1 MKSLLALSLSALISV
16 SASSAFA
23 SETKAAA
30 KPDLAKGQEKATQVC
45 AACHTADGS
54 RGSPA
59 NPILQGQHAEYL
71 VKQLTEYKAGTRA
84 NAIMTGMASAL
95 SDDDIKNV
103 AAFYAS
109 KQAKPGFAKNKE
121 LVVLGEKIYRGGI
134 AAKQVPA
141 CAGCHSPT
149 GAGIPSQY
157 PRLGGQHA
165 DYSEAQLSAFR
176 SGTRANSAQM
186 TAIAARMS
194 DKEIKAVSDYVAG
207 LR

>member
-84 NAIMTGMASAL
+84 NAIMTGIASAIGD
-95 SDDDIKNV
+95 SVKTPCHPV
-103 AAFYAS
+103 S
-109 KQAKPGFAKNKE
+109 PGVNSVTPCHPE
-121 LVVLGEKIYRGGI
+121 LGVGGGGI
-134 AAKQVPA
+134 FFKKYL
-141 CAGCHSPT
+141 
-149 GAGIPSQY
+149 I
-157 PRLGGQHA
+157 L
-165 DYSEAQLSAFR
+165 
-176 SGTRANSAQM
+176 
-186 TAIAARMS
+186 
-194 DKEIKAVSDYVAG
+194 
-207 LR
+207 